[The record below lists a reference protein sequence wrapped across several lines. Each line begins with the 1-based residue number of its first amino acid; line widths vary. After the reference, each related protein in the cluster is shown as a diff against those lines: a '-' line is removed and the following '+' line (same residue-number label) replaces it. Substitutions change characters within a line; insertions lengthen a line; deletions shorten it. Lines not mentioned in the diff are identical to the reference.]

1 MVEKMDGLRHSDCSL
16 HSCKYQLK
24 QNCNE
29 YCLWLNL
36 TLPIMSSL
44 TSPSGTGSVD
54 QSQLVTVISAT
65 LSTLIFPVTLAD
77 HDHPGGAISLVT
89 TIQEIPVTS
98 IVTGFVF
105 ESQPTSTD
113 QPQPTFSGVTSI
125 FTLVPSLSPTS
136 ISSSNLK
143 DSNSHIGAIIG
154 VAVGGLI
161 VLNIAIITL
170 VLIYRSKR
178 RSKQRFLEAFDRNGD
193 FEPNR
198 PGRKSTDETGTGA
211 GEHLAVAE
219 MSAGAQPRGI
229 TSYPFSSSTPVPPAM
244 TALDGGL
251 GTAADAHGE
260 TSVARST
267 APTEGGFGG
276 RSTRNVFIHQDGG
289 RVEMAS
295 QDRLEEGEQEE
306 IPPTYESLIRSIRS
320 GEFWSR
326 RSEIG
331 SRVSSGRGASRN
343 ENETGRSGPGK

>member
-1 MVEKMDGLRHSDCSL
+1 
-16 HSCKYQLK
+16 
-24 QNCNE
+24 
-29 YCLWLNL
+29 
-36 TLPIMSSL
+36 MSSL

-54 QSQLVTVISAT
+54 QS
-65 LSTLIFPVTLAD
+65 
-77 HDHPGGAISLVT
+77 H
-89 TIQEIPVTS
+89 
-98 IVTGFVF
+98 
-105 ESQPTSTD
+105 
-113 QPQPTFSGVTSI
+113 I

-229 TSYPFSSSTPVPPAM
+229 TSYPFSSSTPVPPVM

-343 ENETGRSGPGK
+343 ENETGRSGPGNPVAATSGARGETSAEESTELATGEIGGRNIFVHQDGGRVEVEMSTQGKLERGEQDPDEIPPTYESLIRLVRLGEIRNSNGNSRNSRSMRSSGRNGSTW

>member
-1 MVEKMDGLRHSDCSL
+1 
-16 HSCKYQLK
+16 
-24 QNCNE
+24 
-29 YCLWLNL
+29 
-36 TLPIMSSL
+36 MSSL

-54 QSQLVTVISAT
+54 QSHTHDLVAT

-105 ESQPTSTD
+105 GSQPTSTD
-113 QPQPTFSGVTSI
+113 QPQPAFSGVTSI
-125 FTLVPSLSPTS
+125 FTFVPNSSPSSNSDYSTIITPFPPS
-136 ISSSNLK
+136 ISSNLN

-161 VLNIAIITL
+161 ALNITIIAL

-193 FEPNR
+193 FQRNR
-198 PGRKSTDETGTGA
+198 PGRKSTRDETSTGA
-211 GEHLAVAE
+211 GEHLAITE
-219 MSAGAQPRGI
+219 MSAGAQFRGV
-229 TSYPFSSSTPVPPAM
+229 TSYPFSTSTPVPPVM

-251 GTAADAHGE
+251 GPTADTHGE
-260 TSVARST
+260 TSVAGLT
-267 APTEGGFGG
+267 APAEGGFGG

-295 QDRLEEGEQEE
+295 QDRLGEGEQEE
-306 IPPTYESLIRSIRS
+306 IPPTYESLIRSIRP
-320 GEFWSR
+320 GGFWSR

-331 SRVSSGRGASRN
+331 SRVSSGRSASRTRSEN
-343 ENETGRSGPGK
+343 ENERSGPGNQIIFSSS

>member
-1 MVEKMDGLRHSDCSL
+1 
-16 HSCKYQLK
+16 
-24 QNCNE
+24 
-29 YCLWLNL
+29 
-36 TLPIMSSL
+36 MSSL

-54 QSQLVTVISAT
+54 QSQLVTVIS
-65 LSTLIFPVTLAD
+65 VTLAD

-89 TIQEIPVTS
+89 TIQEIP
-98 IVTGFVF
+98 GFVF
-105 ESQPTSTD
+105 GSQPTSTASD
-113 QPQPTFSGVTSI
+113 QPQPAFIEVTSTI
-125 FTLVPSLSPTS
+125 GTSVPSLSPSSNSDSNTIIAPTATFSS

-161 VLNIAIITL
+161 ALNITIVAL

-193 FEPNR
+193 FQPNR
-198 PGRKSTDETGTGA
+198 PGRKSTGDETGTGA
-211 GEHLAVAE
+211 GGHLVVAE
-219 MSAGAQPRGI
+219 MNAGAQPRGV
-229 TSYPFSSSTPVPPAM
+229 TLYPFSSSTPVPPVM
-244 TALDGGL
+244 TALYGGT
-251 GTAADAHGE
+251 GPAADTHGV
-260 TSVARST
+260 TSVAGLT
-267 APTEGGFGG
+267 APAEGGFGG

-295 QDRLEEGEQEE
+295 QDRLGEGEQEE

-320 GEFWSR
+320 GGFWSW

-331 SRVSSGRGASRN
+331 SRVSSGRSASRS